1 MIEYAHIHHVS
12 LAVRD
17 LEVAKKFYS
26 GLLRMQEIERPP
38 FNSTGTW
45 YALGSQQLH
54 LLQHPQ
60 GHTLREAGIDTTD
73 GHFAIW
79 VKSYKETLAWLEQQG
94 IEYEARPDSVAGFSQ
109 IFVLDPDRNII
120 EFDAPYHS

>member
-17 LEVAKKFYS
+17 LDVAKQFYT
-26 GLLRMQEIERPP
+26 GLLGMQEIERPP
-38 FNSTGTW
+38 FRSTGTW
-45 YALGSQQLH
+45 YGIGSQQLH

-79 VKSYKETLAWLEQQG
+79 VKSHNETIAWLEQQG
-94 IEYEARPDSVAGFSQ
+94 IEYEARPDSVAGFAQ

>member
-1 MIEYAHIHHVS
+1 MIQYAHLHHVS

-17 LEVAKKFYS
+17 LEIAKQFYS
-26 GLLRMQEIERPP
+26 GLLQMQEIDRPP
-38 FNSTGTW
+38 FRSTGIW
-45 YALGSQQLH
+45 YAIGSQQLH
-54 LLQHPQ
+54 LLQHPE

-79 VKSYKETLAWLEQQG
+79 VTSYQETIDWLTKQG
-94 IEYEARPDSVAGFSQ
+94 IEYEARPDSVAGFAQ

-120 EFDAPYHS
+120 EFGALYNS

>member
-17 LEVAKKFYS
+17 LEVAKEFYS
-26 GLLRMQEIERPP
+26 GLLRMQEIERPS

-94 IEYEARPDSVAGFSQ
+94 IEYEARPDSVAGFAQ